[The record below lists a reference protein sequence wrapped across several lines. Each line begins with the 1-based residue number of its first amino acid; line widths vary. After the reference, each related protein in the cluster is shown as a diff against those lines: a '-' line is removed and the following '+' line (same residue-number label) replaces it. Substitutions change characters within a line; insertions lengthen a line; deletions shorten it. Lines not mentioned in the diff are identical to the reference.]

1 MTARDRD
8 IAAAERVLADYD
20 VPHADRLAELVVD
33 AINVAR
39 KSNPMHRPASST
51 QVGRSAEKRL
61 AAMEWLTA
69 YLVESP
75 DGVQAGQVQ
84 RDAAKVG
91 IHLRTLRRAA
101 DDLKIIRTSGGGA
114 HVRWMLDDEHR
125 KLWERGA

>member
-8 IAAAERVLADYD
+8 IAAVERVLADYD

-33 AINVAR
+33 AISVAR
-39 KSNPMHRPASST
+39 KTNPMHRPAQST

-61 AAMEWLTA
+61 GAIEWLTA
-69 YLVESP
+69 YLAESP
-75 DGVQAGQVQ
+75 DGVLAGQVQ
-84 RDAAKVG
+84 RDAQKIG

-101 DDLKIIRTSGGGA
+101 DDLKVVRTSGGGA

-125 KLWERGA
+125 KLLEDGT